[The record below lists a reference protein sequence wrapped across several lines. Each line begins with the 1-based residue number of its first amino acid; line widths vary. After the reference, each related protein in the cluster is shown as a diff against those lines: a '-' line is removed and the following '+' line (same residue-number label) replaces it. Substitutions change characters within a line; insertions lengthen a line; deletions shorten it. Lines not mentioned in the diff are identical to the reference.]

1 MGTQEEKL
9 STSLKDLFQN
19 IKNKKEHIYGWTYS
33 EATISLKQ
41 MYQIEDSFECPCWP
55 IIILLEWP
63 IHLPLY
69 TLTKMTEGYLWP
81 I

>member
-41 MYQIEDSFECPCWP
+41 MYRIEDSDRRLFWMS
-55 IIILLEWP
+55 LLA
-63 IHLPLY
+63 HNHSLR
-69 TLTKMTEGYLWP
+69 MTHSLASVH
-81 I
+81 ID